1 MLRRNDMQ
9 RTVRVLRI
17 ALPIAIIAFIAL
29 LATKWDPAARGKH
42 GVASGPVTSTQ
53 RPNDEPQGEGRAF
66 RDV

>member
-1 MLRRNDMQ
+1 VLRRNDMQ

-42 GVASGPVTSTQ
+42 GVASGPVTSS
-53 RPNDEPQGEGRAF
+53 RKLVSISSLRCGSGWR
-66 RDV
+66 